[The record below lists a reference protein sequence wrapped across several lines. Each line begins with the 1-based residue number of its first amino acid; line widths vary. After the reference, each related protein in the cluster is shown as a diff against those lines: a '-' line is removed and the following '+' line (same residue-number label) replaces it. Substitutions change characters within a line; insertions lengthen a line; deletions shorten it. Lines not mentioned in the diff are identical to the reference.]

1 MNCTKSSTDPKTSN
15 CSGWLFQLFTPGQL
29 LHQVGLFV
37 MFVISKNSDCQGI
50 LAAWYALCPCHISF
64 WTLNY
69 QIKAKCSRICVIIE
83 LYGAFFMTLLSYV
96 ERRVTCSLHLCL
108 DLTLCFLAA
117 FIFCLSSSTNTS
129 CQGGLKEN
137 FFSWSSVA
145 HHFSCRCTEAG
156 GLRGQTLDKWSKS
169 LWGMKEESRV
179 KEWKDICCVQ
189 RGQRPCHLDKP
200 TFFSGRRPLEGTQ
213 SFSAR
218 IKTMDW
224 EAHLMPRP

>member
-15 CSGWLFQLFTPGQL
+15 CSGWLFQLFTPGQCL
-29 LHQVGLFV
+29 LCLWFPKIQTARGSWLHDILLSALVSHLFLDSQLSNKGK
-37 MFVISKNSDCQGI
+37 MSQN
-50 LAAWYALCPCHISF
+50 LC
-64 WTLNY
+64 Y
-69 QIKAKCSRICVIIE
+69 YRIIWSI
-83 LYGAFFMTLLSYV
+83 FMTLLSYV
-96 ERRVTCSLHLCL
+96 ERRLTCSLHLCL
-108 DLTLCFLAA
+108 DLALCFLSA
-117 FIFCLSSSTNTS
+117 FIFCLPSSTNTS

-200 TFFSGRRPLEGTQ
+200 TFFL
-213 SFSAR
+213 A
-218 IKTMDW
+218 D
-224 EAHLMPRP
+224 AHLKELKAFPHA